1 MEKIFENLWVLG
13 IGVLSWIAQR
23 LTTKIDALES
33 DKASNDSLNRQRA
46 ELQDMDKKIDTL
58 NHTSIGRVEYKSDIG
73 LLHNRLNE
81 KEDKIKTIRVE
92 KPLK

>member
-1 MEKIFENLWVLG
+1 VEKIFENLWVLG